1 MYECTSCTARDKRR
15 WWWRRRRRRRR
26 RRLADSRA
34 TKSAAPQLQGSFVFT
49 LLLLFVLCVCVCVCA
64 SFALLSLPWVA
75 LAVAAVVGVAG
86 AMGVQ
91 VAANKSPS
99 TMFAQQSRICGNRV
113 GTSVHSL
120 CRGVE
125 KLGVAPLRHRTRL
138 AKLST
143 SSAGRRVAVVA
154 AQAVSSDEATAPVE
168 QSKRSSNAA
177 WVENRAFFP
186 PTFGGLEIESRNQ
199 MCRCICTLWVGEG
212 A

>member
-1 MYECTSCTARDKRR
+1 MGPLFLYQRGTGGTLGWIGLGIGPRSMRAAEREGESGREEQRR
-15 WWWRRRRRRRR
+15 PF
-26 RRLADSRA
+26 S
-34 TKSAAPQLQGSFVFT
+34 
-49 LLLLFVLCVCVCVCA
+49 VLCVCVCVCA